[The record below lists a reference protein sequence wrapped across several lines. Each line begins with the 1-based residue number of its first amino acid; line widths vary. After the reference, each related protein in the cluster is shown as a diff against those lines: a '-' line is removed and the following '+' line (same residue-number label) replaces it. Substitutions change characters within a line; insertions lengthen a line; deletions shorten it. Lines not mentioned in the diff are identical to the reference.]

1 MCLHYITALAKKCF
15 KHELENTY
23 SPSTLEAKLF
33 FSCFAFWLA
42 ILHFHLEFDD
52 TCQTSPSP
60 GLILNKTF
68 DLISLCLLY
77 PFLTVLQ
84 TVLYYAQVNISFFV
98 SPLSRHA
105 VLFFKVGCQE
115 NLWLDG
121 MPFSRNELNL
131 WNLWI
136 TFYICMISF
145 FFHVCSVVL
154 FPVAVTFFITWWFIQ
169 FVDGFF
175 SPLYAKLGI
184 DIFGNCCTHT
194 SELAVYGDSKF
205 TERLYLDLLHILEDI
220 LLTCHPYS

>member
-1 MCLHYITALAKKCF
+1 MNWKTCTALQLWRLNF
-15 KHELENTY
+15 SILVL
-23 SPSTLEAKLF
+23 PSGLL
-33 FSCFAFWLA
+33 
-42 ILHFHLEFDD
+42 LHFHLEFDD
-52 TCQTSPSP
+52 TRRTSPSP
-60 GLILNKTF
+60 GLILNKTL

-145 FFHVCSVVL
+145 FFFSCMQCSTFPCCCHVLHHMVVYSICWWVFQSL
-154 FPVAVTFFITWWFIQ
+154 ICKTW
-169 FVDGFF
+169 
-175 SPLYAKLGI
+175 
-184 DIFGNCCTHT
+184 N
-194 SELAVYGDSKF
+194 
-205 TERLYLDLLHILEDI
+205 RHIW
-220 LLTCHPYS
+220 

>member
-1 MCLHYITALAKKCF
+1 MNWKTCTALQLWRLNF
-15 KHELENTY
+15 SILVL
-23 SPSTLEAKLF
+23 PSGLL
-33 FSCFAFWLA
+33 
-42 ILHFHLEFDD
+42 LHFHLEFDD
-52 TCQTSPSP
+52 TRRTSPSP

-145 FFHVCSVVL
+145 FFFHVCSVVL

>member
-1 MCLHYITALAKKCF
+1 MKCF

-121 MPFSRNELNL
+121 MPFSRTELNL
-131 WNLWI
+131 LWNWWI

-145 FFHVCSVVL
+145 FLCMQCST
-154 FPVAVTFFITWWFIQ
+154 FP
-169 FVDGFF
+169 
-175 SPLYAKLGI
+175 
-184 DIFGNCCTHT
+184 CCC
-194 SELAVYGDSKF
+194 
-205 TERLYLDLLHILEDI
+205 HIL
-220 LLTCHPYS
+220 HHMVVYSICWRVFQSLICKTWNRHIW